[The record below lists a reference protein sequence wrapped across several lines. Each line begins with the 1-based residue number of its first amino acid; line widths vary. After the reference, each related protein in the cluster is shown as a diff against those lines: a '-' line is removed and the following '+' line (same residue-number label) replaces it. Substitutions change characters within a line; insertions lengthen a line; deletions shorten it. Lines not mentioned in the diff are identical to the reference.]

1 MIKIIK
7 DTKLN
12 TDKLKKYL
20 NDTFYELK
28 NLIDCINL

>member
-12 TDKLKKYL
+12 IYKLKKHL

-28 NLIDCINL
+28 YLIDCINL